1 MLPNFVPGLGKA
13 SRVARSIGATNQFFE
28 DKKSFFLPSDNRLYI
43 LPSQIATAMGLAQRM
58 SGLQQTMILD
68 KMLYSLRNEINRE
81 MKETGTSRCIIDTS
95 PFFSGATHLA
105 WHASDALIIPVRTD
119 QQSINSL
126 TLLLRTLSDPS
137 SEFRKI
143 IPSDGHTPKIQMIVL
158 THCGWSTSK
167 NARNIPNRQTK
178 IYVEKVLD
186 IIRQYITH
194 FTTDIATNHLLLFDD
209 FLGTGR
215 ISSAKSKPISL
226 LSPGE
231 SMTINRVRTE
241 VNASVEKVKNQLSYI
256 FKSIW

>member
-1 MLPNFVPGLGKA
+1 
-13 SRVARSIGATNQFFE
+13 
-28 DKKSFFLPSDNRLYI
+28 
-43 LPSQIATAMGLAQRM
+43 
-58 SGLQQTMILD
+58 
-68 KMLYSLRNEINRE
+68 
-81 MKETGTSRCIIDTS
+81 
-95 PFFSGATHLA
+95 
-105 WHASDALIIPVRTD
+105 
-119 QQSINSL
+119 
-126 TLLLRTLSDPS
+126 
-137 SEFRKI
+137 
-143 IPSDGHTPKIQMIVL
+143 MIVL

-167 NARNIPNRQTK
+167 NARNVPNRQTK

-194 FTTDIATNHLLLFDD
+194 FTTSIATNHLLLFDD

-241 VNASVEKVKNQLSYI
+241 VNASVSKVKNQLEYI